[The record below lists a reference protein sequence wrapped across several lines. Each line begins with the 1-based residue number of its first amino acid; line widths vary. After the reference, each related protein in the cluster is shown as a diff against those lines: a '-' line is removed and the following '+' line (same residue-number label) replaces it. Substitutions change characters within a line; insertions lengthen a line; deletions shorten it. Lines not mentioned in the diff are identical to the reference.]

1 MRGEQVWWSLV
12 GPVANLGDTR
22 PARAAEVFDSF
33 FPADALRYALGPRA
47 VAEELADRGT
57 WMSLHQ
63 ADGGS
68 PWIRSGRDDDRVA
81 HMTWHTW
88 PALMAPPSVGCA
100 NVVIVVPQA
109 PYFLFAAEDFTFRLA
124 ETVAPWHGL
133 VRTTTYPRAGL
144 PGLRRPVL
152 LPPEVA
158 WINVWSAETCA
169 LLDFRDEDERLFAS
183 VRRTSHGARVLSLTT
198 EPFDPA
204 RNPDH
209 VAMLRAVYARFPRIG
224 NRDGGTT

>member
-1 MRGEQVWWSLV
+1 VKGQQVWWSLV

-33 FPADALRYALGPRA
+33 FPGDALRYALGPRA
-47 VAEELADRGT
+47 TAEELLDRGS
-57 WMSLHQ
+57 WMSAHQ

-68 PWIRSGRDDDRVA
+68 PWIRSGRDDDRCA
-81 HMTWHTW
+81 QMTWHTW
-88 PALMAPPSVGCA
+88 PALVAPPSIGCA

-133 VRTTTYPRAGL
+133 VRTNAQPRAWGGGPSRHRL
-144 PGLRRPVL
+144 V
-152 LPPEVA
+152 PPEVG

-169 LLDFRDEDERLFAS
+169 LLDFREEDERLFAS
-183 VRRTSHGARVLSLTT
+183 VRRTCHGARVLSLTT
-198 EPFDPA
+198 EPLDLA
-204 RNPDH
+204 RNPEH
-209 VAMLRAVYARFPRIG
+209 LSRLLAVHARFPRIG
-224 NRDGGTT
+224 SPD

>member
-1 MRGEQVWWSLV
+1 MKREQVWWNLI

-33 FPADALRYALGPRA
+33 FPADALRYALGPNA
-47 VAEELADRGT
+47 TAEELVDRGL
-57 WMSLHQ
+57 WISAHQ

-81 HMTWHTW
+81 QMTWHTW
-88 PALMAPPSVGCA
+88 PALVAPPGVGCA

-133 VRTTTYPRAGL
+133 VRTTAAARAIGPGVPRD
-144 PGLRRPVL
+144 VL

-169 LLDFRDEDERLFAS
+169 LLEFREEDERLFAS
-183 VRRTSHGARVLSLTT
+183 VRRTSHGARVLSLTI
-198 EPFDPA
+198 EPLDLA
-204 RNPDH
+204 GNPDH
-209 VAMLRAVYARFPRIG
+209 TESLRAVYRRFPRIG
-224 NRDGGTT
+224 RAR